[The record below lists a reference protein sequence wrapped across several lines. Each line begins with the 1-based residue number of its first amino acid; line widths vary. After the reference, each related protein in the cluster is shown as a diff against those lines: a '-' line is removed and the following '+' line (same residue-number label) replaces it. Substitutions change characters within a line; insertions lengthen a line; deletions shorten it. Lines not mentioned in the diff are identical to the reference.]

1 MKLSWTPT
9 RILPLRGAF
18 CAGLAAALAL
28 GACGDDDKSGP
39 GQDVPLF
46 DVPAVFPD
54 VPVTPDTVLP
64 DASTPDVATND
75 VLTPQ
80 DTAVPELVPDLEPP
94 FVATSTPADGASSVA
109 LPLTITLNF
118 NEPLLRQTVNGSG
131 AQPTIK
137 LFGFN
142 NEEIPI
148 TATLEQNDST
158 VTLRPVSNNQ
168 QLVSPYRVR
177 ILGGNPAIS
186 DKAGNRIVNNIDI
199 RFTTANYANLDVY
212 QDIARRYA
220 PTIYSAVA
228 NKELPQAQV
237 PTKFDVD
244 GDWNLANSRQWLR
257 TQASSI
263 IPAVYFTVAETYTH
277 YFVTYQY
284 FFPDVNHTT
293 TARQHANGS
302 SGVMITVEKAKGEVP
317 ERPIAAHVYTPSGL
331 FEGADNEEQFAFITT
346 ESGVSNVRNLHV
358 AVSEGNLFPNGR
370 FESFIEAK
378 THIHCNRNHQFGS
391 SGACSSNYKNYIGD
405 YFVFKFDTG
414 SPRPFQKQNTAWPS
428 TMSEINGTPE
438 ALDYALIPIGS
449 TVWPRRFQNG
459 SDELFQSTAFT
470 FAGRG
475 ADFGNGLRFYS
486 KFIESV
492 DTDATAIGK
501 PVWGWRWKPSS
512 TPISG
517 SWGVGG
523 FMLETGAIG
532 LDPAHYF
539 FQRHNTEN
547 QATNPLK
554 PWDATAKTGF
564 ATNYC
569 FNMFLNI
576 DRRAV
581 DPDCLA
587 PTAQ

>member
-1 MKLSWTPT
+1 MKKSWTPT
-9 RILPLRGAF
+9 RFFRARGAIR
-18 CAGLAAALAL
+18 AGIAAALVL
-28 GACGDDDKSGP
+28 GACGDDETNNP

-54 VPVTPDTVLP
+54 VPVTPDVAPNDTTP
-64 DASTPDVATND
+64 TDTSRPDVPA
-75 VLTPQ
+75 PQ
-80 DTAVPELVPDLEPP
+80 DTSAPDLIPDLTPP
-94 FVATSTPADGASSVA
+94 TVASSTPADGATGVA

-118 NEPLLRQTVNGSG
+118 NEPLFRNTVSTS
-131 AQPTIK
+131 TIK

-142 NEEIPI
+142 NEEIP
-148 TATLEQNDST
+148 TTVTLEQNETT
-158 VTLRPVSNNQ
+158 VTVRPQSNNQ
-168 QLVSPYRVR
+168 QLASPYRIK

-186 DKAGNRIVNNIDI
+186 DKAGNRIVNDI
-199 RFTTANYANLDVY
+199 ELHFTTANYPN
-212 QDIARRYA
+212 QDGYLEVARRYA

-237 PTKFDVD
+237 PAKFDAD
-244 GDWNLANSRQWLR
+244 GDWNFANTRDWLR
-257 TQASSI
+257 TQANSV
-263 IPAVYFTVAETYTH
+263 IPAVYFSVAETYTH

-293 TARQHANGS
+293 AARQHANGS
-302 SGVMITVEKAKGEVP
+302 AGVMITVEKAKGENP
-317 ERPIAAHVYTPSGL
+317 ERAIAAHVYTPSGT

-358 AVSEGNLFPNGR
+358 AVAEATLFPNGR

-378 THIHCNRNHQFGS
+378 THIHCNRNHQFAGP
-391 SGACSSNYKNYIGD
+391 GTCSTNYKAYTGD
-405 YFVFKFDTG
+405 HFVFRYDQG
-414 SPRPFQKQNTAWPS
+414 SPRPFQKQNSAWPS
-428 TMSEINGTPE
+428 NMGEIGGQPTS
-438 ALDYALIPIGS
+438 LDYALIPLGS
-449 TVWPRRFQNG
+449 TMWPRRFQTG
-459 SDELFQSTAFT
+459 ADGVFQSTAFT
-470 FAGRG
+470 FEGRSV
-475 ADFGNGLRFYS
+475 DFGDGLRLYS

-492 DTDATAIGK
+492 GTDATAIGK

-547 QATNPLK
+547 QSSNPLK

-576 DRRAV
+576 DRRAT
-581 DPDCLA
+581 DPDCA
-587 PTAQ
+587 VATPAQ